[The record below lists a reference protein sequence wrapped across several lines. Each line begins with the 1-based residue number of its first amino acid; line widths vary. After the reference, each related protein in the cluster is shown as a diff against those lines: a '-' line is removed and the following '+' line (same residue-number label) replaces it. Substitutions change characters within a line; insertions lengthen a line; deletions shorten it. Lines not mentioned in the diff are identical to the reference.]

1 MDKLVYLPTFTDL
14 IESIKD
20 STLLYRI
27 DTNWEDTVKNILDMD
42 LPPLE
47 YELKESGSLSNLKT
61 IRVRPSQEFTI
72 WAKAL
77 ERMKRPFNNAY
88 AIDFYEVSFYNFSS
102 NNVSIFSIMS
112 DIDYRLSEYDT
123 IISIIRKNI
132 IRDLKDPF
140 SLTVSDSLRL
150 YYETEVDSIV

>member
-27 DTNWEDTVKNILDMD
+27 DTNWEETVKNILDMN

-61 IRVRPSQEFTI
+61 IRVRPSQEFTV

-77 ERMKRPFNNAY
+77 ERMKRPFNGIY
-88 AIDFYEVSFYNFSS
+88 AIDFYGVSFYNFSS

-123 IISIIRKNI
+123 IVSIIRKNI

>member
-47 YELKESGSLSNLKT
+47 YELKESGSLSILKT

-77 ERMKRPFNNAY
+77 ERMKRPFNDVY
-88 AIDFYEVSFYNFSS
+88 AIDFYGVSFYNFSS

>member
-1 MDKLVYLPTFTDL
+1 MDKLVYLPAFTDL

-27 DTNWEDTVKNILDMD
+27 DANWEDTVKNILDMD

-47 YELKESGSLSNLKT
+47 YELKESGSLSILKR
-61 IRVRPSQEFTI
+61 IRVRPAQEFAV

-77 ERMKRPFNNAY
+77 ERMKMPFNDIY
-88 AIDFYEVSFYNFSS
+88 AIDFYGVSFYNFSS
-102 NNVSIFSIMS
+102 NNVSIFSIMR

-123 IISIIRKNI
+123 IVSIIRKNI

>member
-1 MDKLVYLPTFTDL
+1 MDKLVYLPAFTDL

-27 DTNWEDTVKNILDMD
+27 DANWEDTVKNILDMD

-77 ERMKRPFNNAY
+77 ERMKRPFNSAY
-88 AIDFYEVSFYNFSS
+88 SIDFYEVSFYNFSS

-123 IISIIRKNI
+123 IVSIIRKNI